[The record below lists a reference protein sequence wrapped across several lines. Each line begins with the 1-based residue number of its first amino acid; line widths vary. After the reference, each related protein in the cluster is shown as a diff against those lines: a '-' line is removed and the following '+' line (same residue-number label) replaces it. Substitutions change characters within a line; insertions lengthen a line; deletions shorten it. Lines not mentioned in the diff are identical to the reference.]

1 MCSFLNEIFYL
12 ISSESENKHLSPVW
26 HLKWADRDRASSNG
40 DDENEMEVIMS
51 VSSDGR
57 VTQWM
62 IRKGFESLGF
72 SYLTICFENEKF
84 CF

>member
-1 MCSFLNEIFYL
+1 MD
-12 ISSESENKHLSPVW
+12 SESVTNKIEMN
-26 HLKWADRDRASSNG
+26 RDNG

-62 IRKGFESLGF
+62 IRKGFESLGICVF
-72 SYLTICFENEKF
+72 FLLFQAPLVITLRGQLPKPVGRSPATNLT
-84 CF
+84 